1 MRQNK
6 HFPSFFV
13 GKKKKIKKRR
23 ASIVVKTSASK
34 GRPRR
39 GRISITAGEE
49 SEANVTCGFSQL
61 SRQDVLEEG
70 EHKRAVQIPHMFA
83 LFEDDSTIIM
93 GDRRLRSLRLLNQRL
108 LIFALFLLWQ
118 ATKSS
123 ARTAFACGGLKT
135 IETIGTIFF
144 LACKQTQEGE
154 TDCPYC
160 LYCLLKKT
168 RGRKTTLLFC
178 FLFSVSCVFYIT
190 GFSQLY
196 FIYWL
201 FSIILVFPNCILY
214 IGFSQ
219 LYWFFPIVFYILAF
233 LNYIVF
239 SQLSLFSSCK
249 LSYEEDGTC
258 GAFLY
263 DVDKGAGGVKLY
275 MLWLFRG

>member
-108 LIFALFLLWQ
+108 LIFALFEDGLCLRRFKDNRDNRDNSFPCLQADTGRRNGLSLLSLLSFKKNKR
-118 ATKSS
+118 AKNNP
-123 ARTAFACGGLKT
+123 LVL
-135 IETIGTIFF
+135 F
-144 LACKQTQEGE
+144 LI
-154 TDCPYC
+154 
-160 LYCLLKKT
+160 
-168 RGRKTTLLFC
+168 FC
-178 FLFSVSCVFYIT
+178 FLRF
-190 GFSQLY
+190 LY
-196 FIYWL
+196 NRL
-201 FSIILVFPNCILY
+201 
-214 IGFSQ
+214 
-219 LYWFFPIVFYILAF
+219 FPIVFYILAF
-233 LNYIVF
+233 PNYIVF
-239 SQLSLFSSCK
+239 FQ
-249 LSYEEDGTC
+249 
-258 GAFLY
+258 FLY
-263 DVDKGAGGVKLY
+263 SAPVNCPIKKMAPVARSF
-275 MLWLFRG
+275 MM